1 MHGDDTMITGIKISK
16 VEAHRDKEN
25 DITGLNVNIGIDAV
39 DVKGGDILIA
49 FNYAADY
56 QEGVGALKMNG
67 QIIAKEDAK
76 VTKEVE
82 TRWEKEKRLPDDFAE
97 IVLNAINYTCGTNG
111 TFVVRPVNL
120 SPPIVPPR
128 IQLGQQPGGAQ
139 SGKPPKHSDLM

>member
-1 MHGDDTMITGIKISK
+1 MITGIKISK

-39 DVKGGDILIA
+39 EVKGSEILIT

-76 VTKEVE
+76 LTKEVE
-82 TRWEKEKRLPDDFAE
+82 TRWGKEKRLPDDFAE

-128 IQLGQQPGGAQ
+128 IQLGAQPGSAQ
-139 SGKPPKHSDLM
+139 SSGKPPKHSDLL